1 MEVTM
6 GLELQ
11 SILELD
17 MVKGTLT
24 SLAWFNFAWNDP
36 FLKWDKEHFS
46 REHLSSASKFGPYQ
60 KVHMYFRLLSSSM
73 SSSSPKQNSQEWNW
87 SLQQFFLSAN
97 SIIWRSQQCQIQ

>member
-60 KVHMYFRLLSSSM
+60 KVHMYFRLLSGSKKELPRVELEPSTI
-73 SSSSPKQNSQEWNW
+73 
-87 SLQQFFLSAN
+87 FFDMK
-97 SIIWRSQQCQIQ
+97 IP